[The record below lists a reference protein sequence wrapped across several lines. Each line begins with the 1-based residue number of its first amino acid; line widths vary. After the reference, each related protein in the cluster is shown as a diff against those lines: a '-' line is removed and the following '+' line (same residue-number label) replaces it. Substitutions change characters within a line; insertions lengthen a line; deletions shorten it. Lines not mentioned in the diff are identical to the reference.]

1 MLANSPPLSVDKP
14 VFSAHSV
21 DRLRAHHAAQS
32 TRVFNAR
39 GVSVKRCAQCLLGEQ
54 TCVCQW
60 RAASDAGNSAVDWVL
75 LLHRDEIFKPT
86 NTGRLI
92 ADLFPKQSHA
102 FCWDR
107 TQPDSALLAL
117 LQDPKRR
124 CFIIFPSD
132 DNPPRNNQPRNN
144 APRESILPT
153 IDKPFQAVDDERKVT
168 LILLD
173 GTWKQARKMYR
184 QSQWLAGVPLLDLK
198 HILASEALSHI
209 GNYRVRKAVHDGQ
222 LATCEAAAAALKGC
236 GQDRACEQL
245 LDYFSVFNEH
255 YIALRMNRTP
265 LRLEAHR
272 RILKTATQSLEN
284 QDL

>member
-1 MLANSPPLSVDKP
+1 MLASSPSLNTDKP

-21 DRLRAHHAAQS
+21 DRLRAQCAAKS

-54 TCVCQW
+54 TCICQW

-107 TQPDSALLAL
+107 TQPDGALLAL

-124 CFIIFPSD
+124 CFIIFPGD
-132 DNPPRNNQPRNN
+132 EH
-144 APRESILPT
+144 APRESISPS
-153 IDKPFQAVDDERKVT
+153 IDQPFQAADDERKVT

-198 HILASEALSHI
+198 HILASKALSHI
-209 GNYRVRKAVHDGQ
+209 GNYRVRKAVQDGQ

-265 LRLEAHR
+265 QRLEAHL
-272 RILKTATQSLEN
+272 RILKTAQQSLEN
-284 QDL
+284 FDL

>member
-1 MLANSPPLSVDKP
+1 MLDGKAPLAPTAKP
-14 VFSAHSV
+14 SFDAHSV

-39 GVSVKRCAQCLLGEQ
+39 GVSVKRCEQCLLCEK
-54 TCVCQW
+54 TCVCPW
-60 RAASDAGNSAVDWVL
+60 RAAVDAGESSVDWVL

-86 NTGRLI
+86 NTGRLV
-92 ADLFPKQSHA
+92 ADLYPRHTHA

-107 TQPDSALLAL
+107 TQPDEALLAL

-124 CFIIFPSD
+124 CFVIFPSD
-132 DNPPRNNQPRNN
+132 DN
-144 APRESILPT
+144 APRQSITPT
-153 IDKPFQAVDDERKVT
+153 IESPFQAAGEQRKVT

-184 QSQWLAGVPLLDLK
+184 QSQWLSDVPLLDLK
-198 HILASEALSHI
+198 HLLSSEALSHL
-209 GNYRVRKAVHDGQ
+209 GNYRVRKAVEDGQ

-236 GQDRACEQL
+236 GQDQACDQL
-245 LDYFSVFNEH
+245 LDYFSIFNEH

-265 LRLEAHR
+265 QRLDAHQ
-272 RILKTATQSLEN
+272 RILKTEPQTLEN
-284 QDL
+284 